1 MKELFPAER
10 EKQNRALTKLN
21 LHPDC
26 RANQKNCFR
35 RPSSGKVRIFGENP
49 VENITAIRYNRK

>member
-1 MKELFPAER
+1 LKELFPAER

-35 RPSSGKVRIFGENP
+35 RPSSGKV
-49 VENITAIRYNRK
+49 